1 MHYPAMTTTAAAI
14 YEHGVLRP
22 LAPLPL
28 VEGSRVEVTV
38 TDDVLPGCVRDGVG
52 ANDLL
57 GAVASLPMESD
68 AICFSGREHDRILY
82 GDPGRAS

>member
-1 MHYPAMTTTAAAI
+1 MTTTAAAI

-28 VEGSRVEVTV
+28 AEGSRVEVTA
-38 TDDVLPGCVRDGVG
+38 TDDATPARFIEETG

-57 GAVASLPMESD
+57 GAVAALPMESGPEG
-68 AICFSGREHDRILY
+68 FSGRDHDRILY
-82 GDPGRAS
+82 RDSGNAL